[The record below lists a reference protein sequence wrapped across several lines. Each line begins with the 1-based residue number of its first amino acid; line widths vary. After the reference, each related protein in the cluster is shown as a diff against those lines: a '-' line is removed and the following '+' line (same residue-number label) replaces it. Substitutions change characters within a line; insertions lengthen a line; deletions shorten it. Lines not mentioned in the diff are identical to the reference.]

1 MLLVVVEGVER
12 HPVDRFPS
20 YHAVLVVVVVVGERD
35 LPLFHVVLIVLA
47 FHVVQVLVVGVRDDH
62 VFPA

>member
-12 HPVDRFPS
+12 HHVGRYTS
-20 YHAVLVVVVVVGERD
+20 YHAVLVVVVVGERD